1 MDTTNFYI
9 ALYNEDKE
17 KFHFPIDK
25 DKDQNSIT
33 NQNEYYSLEST
44 LTDLVR
50 IHCFY
55 SLWK

>member
-55 SLWK
+55 SL